1 MTTTAGPPAAPV
13 LPPDWTSFV
22 GRETEL
28 EAISTLLTGT
38 RLLTLTGAGGSGKTR
53 LAREVL
59 SRHGP
64 GPLAPAAWV
73 ELAPLEDPALLP
85 RHVASAFGVSEEV
98 GSAAQLAALLR
109 ARVGLAV
116 LDNCEHLVDACA
128 DLAHA
133 LLAGCPDL
141 RILATSREALGV
153 KGERTYP
160 VPPLAVPAPAA
171 GTAAIG
177 AAEAVRLFT
186 DRARDALPSF
196 DITDANAG
204 VVAEICLRLD
214 GIPLA
219 LELAAARTKS
229 LSLAQIRDRLDDAF
243 RVLATGGRTAIPRH
257 RTLRAAIDWSHDLL
271 PPRTQAMFRRLA
283 VFRGG
288 FTLDAAEV
296 VCVDGVDLASEAVLD
311 EVARLVD
318 RSLLEFREEGG
329 AARYRLLET
338 VRQYAALRLDE
349 AGEAASTAG
358 RHASYMMGLVA
369 SLEADLTT
377 PRRRRATGRLSLEM
391 DNLREALLWTR
402 AHDGATHV
410 RLVGGLWWFWYPT
423 RHWLEAGRWIH
434 EALTL
439 PEAERPGPE
448 RAGLLFAA
456 GALSSLQGRTD
467 AARPLLREAA
477 VLAAEAGDRTLEAHA
492 LTYLGHASIQEMS
505 QEGRAPC
512 ERAAAWFR
520 ESHDDFGLR
529 LALLLLGHAAFA
541 RGDLSEAFRL
551 HEEAV
556 AVARRFGED
565 RELVM
570 PLQTLALLHIRTD
583 ALERAEPLLMES
595 FAASRR
601 DPSYIFVATSLD
613 FLAEC
618 RIRQG
623 RVAEAGRYLGAA
635 EAIRE
640 RIGATQYA
648 VARAH
653 LDPLVADIRAGAD
666 GEAFRRHWATGRG
679 LTIQEILD
687 EVLATVALVTPDP
700 HAAEAGDGPASA
712 PTAAPD
718 APHLRVRTLGRL
730 QVQLRGEPVD
740 EGAWAYAKPRE
751 LLVYLAVHRGGRSR
765 AEIGRAIWPTSSPA
779 QAKNSFHV
787 SLHHLRK
794 TLGDSTW
801 ILTED
806 DRCRIADGIAVELD
820 AERFENEARLAL
832 QQGDGAVE
840 RLREARSLYTGD
852 FLDGE
857 TAGPWHEEHRSRLL
871 RLWADVSLRLA
882 AALEAAG
889 DDLAAA
895 AVYHEVVVREELDEA
910 AHRGL
915 MRTWA
920 RTGERARALRHY
932 DRLVAFLRDE
942 LECDPEPETVQV
954 RDSLRGSAA
963 V

>member
-1 MTTTAGPPAAPV
+1 M
-13 LPPDWTSFV
+13 
-22 GRETEL
+22 
-28 EAISTLLTGT
+28 EAIARLLTGT
-38 RLLTLTGAGGSGKTR
+38 RLLTLTGAGGCGKTR

-59 SRHGP
+59 GRAGT
-64 GPLAPAAWV
+64 GWIAPAAWV
-73 ELAPLEDPALLP
+73 ELASLEDPALLP
-85 RHVASAFGVSEEV
+85 RHMADAFGISEEV
-98 GSAAQLAALLR
+98 GSTAQLAALLR
-109 ARVGLAV
+109 ARVGLVV

-133 LLAGCPDL
+133 LLAGCPEL

-153 KGERTYP
+153 RGERTFP

-171 GTAAIG
+171 GIVAIG
-177 AAEAVRLFT
+177 ESEAVRLFT
-186 DRARDALPSF
+186 DRAQDALPAF
-196 DITDANAG
+196 RITDANAS

-219 LELAAARTKS
+219 LELAAARAKS

-271 PPRTQAMFRRLA
+271 APRTQALFRRLA

-288 FTLDAAEV
+288 FTLDAAEA
-296 VCVDGVDLASEAVLD
+296 VCVDDVDLGPEAVLD

-329 AARYRLLET
+329 AARYRMLET

-349 AGEAASTAG
+349 AGEAVWVAG
-358 RHASYMMGLVA
+358 RNATYVMELVA
-369 SLEADLTT
+369 SLAADLTT
-377 PRRRRATGRLSLEM
+377 PRRRRATMRLSLEM

-402 AHDGATHV
+402 THDGATHV
-410 RLVGGLWWFWYPT
+410 RLTGALWWFWYST

-434 EALTL
+434 DALTL
-439 PEAERPGPE
+439 PEAEQRGSE
-448 RAGLLFAA
+448 RAALLFAA
-456 GALSSLQGRTD
+456 GALSSLQGQTD

-477 VLAAEAGDRTLEAHA
+477 LLAAEAEDRTLEGHA

-520 ESHDDFGLR
+520 ESRDDFGLR

-541 RGDLSEAFRL
+541 RGELSEAIRL

-570 PLQTLALLHIRTD
+570 PLQTLALLHIRTG

-613 FLAEC
+613 FLGEC

-623 RVAEAGRYLGAA
+623 RAAEAGRYLGAA

-640 RIGATQYA
+640 RIGAKQYA

-653 LDPLVADIRAGAD
+653 LDPLVADIQAGAD
-666 GEAFRRHWATGRG
+666 GETFGRHRATGRG
-679 LTIQEILD
+679 LTVEEILD
-687 EVLATVALVTPDP
+687 EILATAGPATPDP
-700 HAAEAGDGPASA
+700 DPAGTDAGASVVPAPQPAPPAAGPGGA
-712 PTAAPD
+712 
-718 APHLRVRTLGRL
+718 HLRVQTLGRL

-765 AEIGRAIWPTSSPA
+765 SDIGRAIWPVSSPA
-779 QAKNSFHV
+779 QAKNSFNV

-794 TLGDSTW
+794 TLGDATW

-806 DRCRIADGIAVELD
+806 DRCRIADGVAVEVD
-820 AERFENEARLAL
+820 AERFEQEARLAL
-832 QQGDGAVE
+832 QQGDADPE
-840 RLREARSLYTGD
+840 RLRQARSLYTGD
-852 FLDGE
+852 FMAGE

-882 AALEAAG
+882 ATLEEAG
-889 DDLAAA
+889 DDAAA
-895 AVYHEVVVREELDEA
+895 ASVYHEVVVREELDEA

-920 RTGERARALRHY
+920 RTGDRARALRHY
-932 DRLVAFLRDE
+932 DRLVEFLRDE
-942 LECDPEPETVQV
+942 LECDPEPETVRV